1 MQRIT
6 SKLPGTRLCIGEKG
20 EKKLVWAKKKNCQ
33 QTEPKG
39 SQGREKGF
47 PLPRPIFFLLDPV
60 VSLFAPLWSLVPG
73 YFQVA
78 LLASV
83 SKRGYVQNH

>member
-6 SKLPGTRLCIGEKG
+6 SKSRGTRLCIGEKG
-20 EKKLVWAKKKNCQ
+20 EKNRRVGKKKNCQ

-47 PLPRPIFFLLDPV
+47 PLPRPIFFLFDPV
-60 VSLFAPLWSLVPG
+60 VSFFAPLWSLVPG

-83 SKRGYVQNH
+83 SKRG

>member
-6 SKLPGTRLCIGEKG
+6 SKLPGTRLRIGEKG

-47 PLPRPIFFLLDPV
+47 PLPRPIFFLFDPV

-83 SKRGYVQNH
+83 SKRGYMQNH

>member
-6 SKLPGTRLCIGEKG
+6 SKLPGTGLCIGEKG

-47 PLPRPIFFLLDPV
+47 PLPRPIFFLFDPV

>member
-6 SKLPGTRLCIGEKG
+6 SKLPGTGLCIGEKG

-47 PLPRPIFFLLDPV
+47 PLPRPIFFLFDSV

>member
-6 SKLPGTRLCIGEKG
+6 SKSHGTRLCIGEKG
-20 EKKLVWAKKKNCQ
+20 EKNRCVGKKKNRQ

-47 PLPRPIFFLLDPV
+47 PLPRPIFFLFDPV

-83 SKRGYVQNH
+83 SKRG

>member
-6 SKLPGTRLCIGEKG
+6 SKSRGTRLCIGEKG
-20 EKKLVWAKKKNCQ
+20 EKNRCVGKKKIASKP
-33 QTEPKG
+33 EPKG

-47 PLPRPIFFLLDPV
+47 PLLRPIFFLFEPV

-78 LLASV
+78 SLASV
-83 SKRGYVQNH
+83 SKRG

>member
-1 MQRIT
+1 MG
-6 SKLPGTRLCIGEKG
+6 PGSALGKK
-20 EKKLVWAKKKNCQ
+20 EKKIGVWAKKKIASKP
-33 QTEPKG
+33 EPKG

-47 PLPRPIFFLLDPV
+47 PLPRPIFFLFDPV

-83 SKRGYVQNH
+83 SKRG